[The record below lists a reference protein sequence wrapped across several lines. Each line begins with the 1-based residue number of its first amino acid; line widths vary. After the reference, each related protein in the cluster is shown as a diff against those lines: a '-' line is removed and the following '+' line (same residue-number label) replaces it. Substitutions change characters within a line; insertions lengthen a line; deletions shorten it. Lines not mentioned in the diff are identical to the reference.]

1 MDILNWIYLKSKNL
15 IKPTFNNSSTDLL
28 VLGANV
34 GLNVKGDSYQSY
46 GMTVNDFAD
55 NILYT
60 PTNQFFVDPNR
71 TDIYIANG
79 SIITPFK
86 TILAAQTAINNLIAA
101 GTIIATELNPVYIRL
116 QGSTTENVT
125 LTKGHV
131 FLVGENGSIH
141 APLYLRGTI
150 TVNGSDTSTSA
161 LDLNHFSI
169 QGITLAPTG
178 NNDGII
184 FTGSNAQRLSLEN
197 MWVQVGGTATGILC
211 NNTGVRLSDGAKS
224 RCHGA
229 QIKVSHNGS
238 GDVYCFNI
246 VNGSADFTLVETS
259 GATQVAAVQTGAT
272 LAFAQS
278 ELDANGETC
287 LEVYG
292 TGILSVTQ
300 STISNSFGAAACYGI
315 WLHDV
320 GSVANVGQCLFQVS
334 STNVNSRAVHGI
346 LGTAFYYAYN
356 AYFPGAYTDKVDAVI
371 GAGLIAVDTTFTTV

>member
-34 GLNVKGDSYQSY
+34 GFNVKGDSYKSY
-46 GMTVNDFAD
+46 GMTVDDFAD

-71 TDIYIANG
+71 TDTYIANG

-101 GTIIATELNPVYIRL
+101 GTIIAAELNPIYIRL
-116 QGSTTENVT
+116 QGSITENVT
-125 LTKGHV
+125 LTKGHI

-141 APLYLRGTI
+141 APIYLTGTI

-161 LDLNHFSI
+161 LDKNHFNI
-169 QGITLAPTG
+169 QGITVAPVG
-178 NNDGII
+178 NNNGIV

-197 MWVQVGGTATGILC
+197 MWVQVGGTGTGILC
-211 NNTGVRLSDGAKS
+211 NNTGVRVSDGAKS
-224 RCHGA
+224 RCHGT
-229 QIKVSHNGS
+229 QIKVSHSGS
-238 GDVYCFNI
+238 GDIYCFNI
-246 VNGSADFTLVETS
+246 VAGTADFSLVETS

-292 TGILSVTQ
+292 TGVLSVVQ
-300 STISNSFGAAACYGI
+300 CTISNTFGATTCYGI
-315 WLHDV
+315 WLHNI
-320 GSVANVGQCLFQVS
+320 GSVANVGNSLFQVS
-334 STNVNSRAVHGI
+334 STNANSRAVHGI
-346 LGTAFYYAYN
+346 LGTFFYYAYN
-356 AYFPGAYTDKVDAVI
+356 SYYPGAYTDKVDAVI

>member
-15 IKPTFNNSSTDLL
+15 IKSTFNDSNTDLL
-28 VLGANV
+28 ILGANV
-34 GLNVKGDSYQSY
+34 GFSIKGDAYQSY
-46 GMTVNDFAD
+46 GMTVNDFRTA
-55 NILYT
+55 IYA

-71 TDIYIANG
+71 TDTYIANG

-101 GTIIATELNPVYIRL
+101 GTIIAAQLNPIYIRL
-116 QGSTTENVT
+116 QGSITENVT
-125 LTKGHV
+125 LTKGHI

-141 APLYLRGTI
+141 APIYLTGTI

-161 LDLNHFSI
+161 LDKNHFNI
-169 QGITLAPTG
+169 QGITVAPG
-178 NNDGII
+178 GSNNGIV

-197 MWVQVGGTATGILC
+197 MWVQVGGTGTGILC
-211 NNTGVRLSDGAKS
+211 NNTGVRVSDGTKS
-224 RCHGA
+224 RCHGT
-229 QIKVSHNGS
+229 QVKVSHSGS

-246 VNGSADFTLVETS
+246 VAGTADFSLVETS

-292 TGILSVTQ
+292 TGILSVAQ
-300 STISNSFGAAACYGI
+300 CTISNTFGATVCYGI
-315 WLHDV
+315 WLHDI
-320 GSVANVGQCLFQVS
+320 GSVANVGNSLFQVS
-334 STNVNSRAVHGI
+334 STNANSRAVHGI
-346 LGTAFYYAYN
+346 AGTVFYYAYN
-356 AYFPGAYTDKVDAVI
+356 AYYPGAYTDKVDAVI